1 VETLGRMATR
11 SLHRA
16 KLHAMSNVGVEDL
29 RDTYAVS
36 GRLAMVVVAVSLVAG
51 PAWGAVVP
59 PPSAPTAGSGETVF
73 TMADGAEPSEPSSE
87 PAGLAEATR
96 AAPLPAGITAVG
108 AALLGLGLV
117 CRRRG

>member
-1 VETLGRMATR
+1 M
-11 SLHRA
+11 
-16 KLHAMSNVGVEDL
+16 
-29 RDTYAVS
+29 
-36 GRLAMVVVAVSLVAG
+36 AVSLIAG
-51 PAWGAVVP
+51 PAWSAVVP
-59 PPSAPTAGSGETVF
+59 PPSAPAVESGETVF
-73 TMADGAEPSEPSSE
+73 TMADRAQPSEPSSE